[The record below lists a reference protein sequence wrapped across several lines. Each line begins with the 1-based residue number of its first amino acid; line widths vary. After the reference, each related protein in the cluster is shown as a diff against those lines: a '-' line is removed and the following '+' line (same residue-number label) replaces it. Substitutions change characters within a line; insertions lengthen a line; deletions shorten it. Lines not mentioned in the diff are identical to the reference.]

1 MIKFYG
7 VSELVQACIIDQIK
21 GTDLIVRDCDLNVY
35 SDEEA
40 TKAAHKEV
48 LDSIWAFRLDFL
60 RPHFKL
66 QMTDRQWEVTKKA
79 FEKVTESL
87 CEDMAPI
94 YLALLKDENDFVE
107 AAIDA
112 DKRGYFLSGYDFE
125 EHEIEVDGVTYFA
138 YRN

>member
-1 MIKFYG
+1 MIEFYG
-7 VSELVQACIIDQIK
+7 VSELVQARIIDQIK

-40 TKAAHKEV
+40 TKAAHKAALE
-48 LDSIWAFRLDFL
+48 SIWAFRLDFL
-60 RPHFKL
+60 RLHFKL

-79 FEKVTESL
+79 FEKAVESL
-87 CEDMAPI
+87 CENMTPI
-94 YLALLKDENDFVE
+94 YLALLKDETAFVE

-112 DKRGYFLSGYDFE
+112 DGRGHFLSGYDSE